1 MRLQILLHIKDMLR
15 GKKFNCLESKQICN
29 LKIEYD
35 FCKVKGLINYFI
47 KITGSNN
54 NILFVEA
61 IPQKG

>member
-1 MRLQILLHIKDMLR
+1 MLR
-15 GKKFNCLESKQICN
+15 GKKFNCLESKQIYN

-54 NILFVEA
+54 NILFVSA